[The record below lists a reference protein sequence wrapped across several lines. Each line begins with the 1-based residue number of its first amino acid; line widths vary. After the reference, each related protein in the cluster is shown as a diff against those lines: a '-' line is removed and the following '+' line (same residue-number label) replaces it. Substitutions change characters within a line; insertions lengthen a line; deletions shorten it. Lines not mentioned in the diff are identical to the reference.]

1 MSPSTAPCPPGAGM
15 AGLCVPDPA
24 RDGYHI
30 VNGQYVP
37 VTPTQPRGVTVG
49 TGAQRVYV
57 PAPGG
62 AMQVGA
68 QPLARHPV
76 TTSGAAVVPAP
87 AAPAQ
92 TAFAPAQTWLI
103 VYACGT
109 GQVGAIPSGNGRDT
123 GPVAVP
129 PAGGKPVGYYTGSA
143 ADVSQAMM
151 AGGLGAFLA
160 SCAASGAQPPVSWP
174 AGTVGPVQMP
184 GTEQYHVENG
194 QWILGRPGGVV
205 LSPPAVPVMPP
216 VVPTPVVPTPVP
228 PTPTRPPVYVP
239 LAAPVVPS
247 PYPLPQPLQTAQ
259 TTVSVGGVLSSCPCR
274 QAIAPVTG

>member
-15 AGLCVPDPA
+15 AGLCVPSPD
-24 RDGYHI
+24 RDGYQI

-37 VTPTQPRGVTVG
+37 VTPSQPRGVTVG

-62 AMQVGA
+62 AVQVQA
-68 QPLARHPV
+68 APLARHPV
-76 TTSGAAVVPAP
+76 NTSGAAVMPAP
-87 AAPAQ
+87 AAPSRA
-92 TAFAPAQTWLI
+92 TFAPAQTWLI

-129 PAGGKPVGYYTGSA
+129 PPGTKPQSYFVGSA
-143 ADVSQAMM
+143 GEVQQAMM
-151 AGGLGAFLA
+151 VGGLGAFLA
-160 SCAASGAQPPVSWP
+160 GCGASGNQPPVSWP
-174 AGTVGPVQMP
+174 AGTVGPATFP
-184 GTEQYHVENG
+184 GTEQYHIDNG
-194 QWILGRPGGVV
+194 DWILGRPGGVV

-216 VVPTPVVPTPVP
+216 GVGTPVVPTPVP
-228 PTPTRPPVYVP
+228 PTPPSPPVYVP

-274 QAIAPVTG
+274 QAIAPPM